1 MNEEGGSGK
10 RIVYCL
16 LENEKRIVKDK
27 GKNFEKMYL
36 FTHERGGMSKL
47 TTINKIGRA
56 SCRERV

>member
-27 GKNFEKMYL
+27 RKIFEKMYL
-36 FTHERGGMSKL
+36 FTHERARTNKGKGGKP
-47 TTINKIGRA
+47 
-56 SCRERV
+56 

>member
-27 GKNFEKMYL
+27 RKFLKRCIYLHMKRHGQTRAKGENHKKM
-36 FTHERGGMSKL
+36 
-47 TTINKIGRA
+47 
-56 SCRERV
+56 

>member
-27 GKNFEKMYL
+27 RKNFEKMYL
-36 FTHERGGMSKL
+36 FTHERGGNEQ
-47 TTINKIGRA
+47 TDHNQHFYVA
-56 SCRERV
+56 S